1 MRRIL
6 MTRARSGIERESCH
20 IRRKVGFEGH
30 FTMINELFSGAA
42 FRQRV
47 SAAAG
52 FLFAIPEA

>member
-1 MRRIL
+1 